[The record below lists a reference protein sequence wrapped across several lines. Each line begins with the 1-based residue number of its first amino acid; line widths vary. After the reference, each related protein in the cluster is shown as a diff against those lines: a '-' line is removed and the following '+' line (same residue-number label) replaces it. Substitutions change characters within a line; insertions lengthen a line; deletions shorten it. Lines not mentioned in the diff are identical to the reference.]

1 MNESLK
7 NTYNTIVE
15 VPEEH
20 LLSSKEGSIFGE
32 NGRML
37 IESKKE
43 SGSIGRLWRYYM
55 WGILVALISGA
66 LMSIQGVFNTE
77 VTKQTSLWVST
88 GWVQLSAFAVCVLA
102 WIFTGRDSIAALWQ
116 VENKYTLL
124 GGVIGAFITITVI
137 QSMGSLGPA
146 RAAMLIVISQL
157 AVAYVIELFGLF
169 GVEKVDLS
177 GADCLHGHCNCRNC
191 HI

>member
-1 MNESLK
+1 
-7 NTYNTIVE
+7 
-15 VPEEH
+15 
-20 LLSSKEGSIFGE
+20 
-32 NGRML
+32 
-37 IESKKE
+37 
-43 SGSIGRLWRYYM
+43 M

-146 RAAMLIVISQL
+146 REAMMIVISPL

-169 GVEKVDLS
+169 GVEKVDFEWRRLL
-177 GADCLHGHCNCRNC
+177 GMAIAIVG
-191 HI
+191 IVIFKWEK